1 MLCFVSNP
9 SVLFSWI
16 TAYNA
21 DPDHDNDGDVGE
33 DGVMVMPPWITEVGL
48 V

>member
-9 SVLFSWI
+9 SVLFSWT

-21 DPDHDNDGDVGE
+21 DPDHDNDGDDGE
-33 DGVMVMPPWITEVGL
+33 DGVMVMPPWMTEAGL